1 MLYYSVMEND
11 YRYIA
16 LVGKKDAPSFTDL
29 FLKFEMLFKNA
40 MNKN

>member
-11 YRYIA
+11 YIA